1 MVSQEFVVKNPTG
14 IHARPASMLVE
25 LCNTIP
31 DNITI
36 ITSDGTSVNPKSIV
50 SVLMG
55 GMVKGMKITIQ
66 VDGANEAE
74 SLKKIVDLL
83 DGLTE

>member
-25 LCNTIP
+25 LCNTIS

-36 ITSDGTSVNPKSIV
+36 ITDNGTNVNPKSII

-55 GMVKGMKITIQ
+55 GMVSGMKITVQ
-66 VDGANEAE
+66 VNGDNEQD
-74 SLKKIVDLL
+74 SLKKIIDLL
-83 DGLTE
+83 NSFTE

>member
-25 LCNTIP
+25 LCNTIS

-36 ITSDGTSVNPKSIV
+36 ITDNGTNVNPKSII

-55 GMVKGMKITIQ
+55 GMVNGMKITVQ
-66 VDGANEAE
+66 VNGDNEQD
-74 SLKKIVDLL
+74 SLKKIIDLL
-83 DGLTE
+83 NSFTE